1 MAEEEEESGGEEG
14 APAWMATFSDLATL
28 LLTFFV
34 LLLSFANMD
43 IQNFRTAMG
52 SVKEAMGV
60 RVELRGEYAAISNT
74 PIEMSTVQ
82 AQSFISVSDLSKISD
97 AAERLMKK
105 LIKERKL
112 EGKVEVVG
120 TSRGIALRTR
130 DNVLFDP
137 GSADVEARGAA
148 TLELVA
154 ELMTSFEGEV
164 EIQGHTDDIPT
175 GGGRFASN
183 WELSTARA
191 IAVLRSLADD
201 HGIAEPRLHVAGYA
215 DKRPVAPMN
224 TAEGRAKNRRVEFL
238 FEYPL
243 EREGKSKKGTSK
255 GAAPAGSTS
264 APAPSAPAPSSTVP
278 SAAPSATTSA
288 PVPSA
293 AP

>member
-1 MAEEEEESGGEEG
+1 MAEEEEESGGDEG

-43 IQNFRTAMG
+43 IQNFKTAMG

-60 RVELRGEYAAISNT
+60 RVELRGNYAAISTT

-97 AAERLMKK
+97 AAERLVKK
-105 LIKERKL
+105 LVKERHL
-112 EGKVEVVG
+112 EDKVEVVG

-137 GSADVEARGAA
+137 GSADVESRGST

-154 ELMTSFEGEV
+154 ELMNNFEGEV
-164 EIQGHTDDIPT
+164 EVQGHTDNVPT
-175 GGGRFASN
+175 GGGSFASN

-191 IAVLRSLADD
+191 IAVLRSLVDD
-201 HGIAEPRLHVAGYA
+201 QGIAESRLHVAGYA
-215 DKRPVAPMN
+215 DKRPVAPMD

-243 EREGKSKKGTSK
+243 EREGKKKSPRTR
-255 GAAPAGSTS
+255 P
-264 APAPSAPAPSSTVP
+264 APAPSASTTSSAPAPAPSASQ
-278 SAAPSATTSA
+278 
-288 PVPSA
+288 
-293 AP
+293 

>member
-60 RVELRGEYAAISNT
+60 RVELKGEYAAISTT

-97 AAERLMKK
+97 AAERLVKK

-112 EGKVEVVG
+112 EGKVEVIG

-137 GSADVEARGAA
+137 GSAEVQARGAA

-154 ELMTSFEGEV
+154 ELMASFEGDV

-191 IAVLRSLADD
+191 IAVLRSLADE
-201 HGIAEPRLHVAGYA
+201 HSIAEPRLHVAGYA

-243 EREGKSKKGTSK
+243 EHEGKSKKKPPSK
-255 GAAPAGSTS
+255 GAAPATSTS
-264 APAPSAPAPSSTVP
+264 APAPSASTTVAPAPSASTTSAPAP
-278 SAAPSATTSA
+278 SAAP
-288 PVPSA
+288 
-293 AP
+293 

>member
-1 MAEEEEESGGEEG
+1 
-14 APAWMATFSDLATL
+14 MATFSDLATL

-60 RVELRGEYAAISNT
+60 RVDLDGDYQALATT

-97 AAERLMKK
+97 AAERLVKK

-112 EGKVEVVG
+112 EDKVEVVG

-137 GSADVEARGAA
+137 GSADVEARGST
-148 TLELVA
+148 TLDLVA
-154 ELMTSFEGEV
+154 ELMQSFDGEV

-175 GGGRFASN
+175 GGGRFDSN

-191 IAVLRSLADD
+191 IAVLRALADD

-243 EREGKSKKGTSK
+243 QTEGTKKGK
-255 GAAPAGSTS
+255 AAKRA
-264 APAPSAPAPSSTVP
+264 APAPSSSVPVPSATATGAAAPAAPSASAPAAPSAAAPAAP
-278 SAAPSATTSA
+278 SAAP
-288 PVPSA
+288 
-293 AP
+293 

>member
-1 MAEEEEESGGEEG
+1 MFEDHDDVEEEGEEG

-60 RVELRGEYAAISNT
+60 QVKLRGDYEALASS
-74 PIEMSTVQ
+74 PVEMSTVQ
-82 AQSFISVSDLSKISD
+82 SQNFISVSDLAQISD
-97 AAERLMKK
+97 AAARLVKK
-105 LIKERKL
+105 LVKERNL

-137 GSADVEARGAA
+137 GSADVEARGTP

-154 ELMTSFEGEV
+154 ELMASFEGEV
-164 EIQGHTDDIPT
+164 EVQGHTDDVPT
-175 GGGRFASN
+175 GGKRFPSN
-183 WELSTARA
+183 WELSTARS
-191 IAVLRSLADD
+191 IAVLRALADT
-201 HGIAEPRLHVAGYA
+201 HGIDEARLHVAGYA
-215 DKRPVAPMN
+215 DKRPVAPME

-243 EREGKSKKGTSK
+243 QEEGKGSAKKR
-255 GAAPAGSTS
+255 AGFS
-264 APAPSAPAPSSTVP
+264 PPPSPSS
-278 SAAPSATTSA
+278 SATTSA
-288 PVPSA
+288 SA
-293 AP
+293 SPAASASAPQ